1 MKLGRVWRPL
11 PAEPLNAFERRLE
24 ALVRSATANADLAQM
39 LAYHFGYLDATASRK
54 GKRLRPRLVLAVA
67 EQERG
72 DGEVAM
78 DAALAI
84 ELLHN
89 YSLIH
94 DDIEDGDR
102 FRHNRE
108 TLWVR
113 YGVAQAINA
122 GDAMCA
128 LSYLALAPQPELL
141 RTLLR
146 ANLAMCEGQTAD
158 LAFEQAG
165 RIEVEGYVHMIA
177 GKTAALFGASCEL
190 GARSAAAAEPVIE
203 AYRAAGH
210 AFGMAFQMIDDLLGI
225 WGDADR
231 TGKIAGNDIV
241 RRKQTYPIVWALS
254 QPPSTARS
262 VIEAAYRSTAPAPD
276 VGMVIDA
283 LDTMGAQGAARAAA
297 AQHLAVVERAPAG
310 PVRDFLLASLP
321 AVGTGEIAAP

>member
-1 MKLGRVWRPL
+1 M
-11 PAEPLNAFERRLE
+11 F
-24 ALVRSATANADLAQM
+24 
-39 LAYHFGYLDATASRK
+39 AYHFGYADESARRK

-67 EQERG
+67 DQERG
-72 DGEVAM
+72 NAEIAM
-78 DAALAI
+78 EAALAI

-102 FRHNRE
+102 YRHNRE

-128 LSYLALAPQPELL
+128 LSYLVLAPQPELL
-141 RTLLR
+141 RAMLR

-165 RIEVEGYVHMIA
+165 RIDVRGYLDMVS
-177 GKTAALFGASCEL
+177 GKTAALFGAACEL
-190 GARSAAAAEPVIE
+190 GARSAGAAEQTVE
-203 AYRAAGH
+203 EYRAVGH

-225 WGDADR
+225 WGDAQR
-231 TGKIAGNDIV
+231 TGKVAGNDIA
-241 RRKQTYPIVWALS
+241 RRKQTYPIVWALA
-254 QPPSTARS
+254 QPPSAARTAIEAAYHSSSQAPDVGS
-262 VIEAAYRSTAPAPD
+262 VIEA
-276 VGMVIDA
+276 
-283 LDTMGAQGAARAAA
+283 LDTLGAQGAARAAA
-297 AQHLAVVERAPAG
+297 AQHLAVVERARSG